1 MVKRGLR
8 PGSEPGTLLVPYCG
22 ACRLAHWYPK
32 PSCPYCS
39 GEWDWKEIDGA
50 GLIFTFS
57 VVRRAFSAEL
67 AGRLPLVVAT
77 VALNAQPDI
86 RLVTNIV
93 DCGAGDARIGL
104 GVTPVVEEGADGAEA
119 LVNYRPA

>member
-8 PGSEPGTLLVPYCG
+8 PGSKPGTLLIPYCS

-32 PSCPYCS
+32 PSCPHCS
-39 GEWDWKEIDGA
+39 GEWEWTETDGS
-50 GLIFTFS
+50 GVVFTFS
-57 VVRRAFSAEL
+57 VVRRAFSPEL

-77 VALNAQPDI
+77 VALNAQPGI

-93 DCGAGDARIGL
+93 GCAADDARIGL
-104 GVTPVVEEGADGAEA
+104 SVTPVLEEVGDGAET